1 MKDSFPGYYPL
12 SNDQMKAFLSDAI
25 IVFDVNAL
33 HDLFRIEENQAKTV
47 LKVLKDDK
55 ISKRLWIPYDVAWL
69 YHKQM
74 NTEIMNQINNVNSAL
89 SYLKSCKDI
98 ISNSKSYP
106 FLPTDKK
113 TRLESL
119 VLELNEFCSSQKE
132 VLINQLKTST
142 VKADLGILFHDKIGI
157 SYTEAELENIYKEGD
172 QRFSKLVPPGYMP
185 CEISDSRIKYHD
197 LIIWK
202 QILAYAGTKHK
213 DIILVSGKI
222 KIDWYYVVKDEE
234 VVPRQEMINEF
245 MSKTGK
251 RYYSFSLSKF
261 MKKCHEDLDIPIQ
274 NYELLINDL
283 KEQIQFA
290 SVQQD
295 LSLDNQI

>member
-33 HDLFRIEENQAKTV
+33 LDLFRIEENQAKTV

-113 TRLESL
+113 TSLEAL

-132 VLINQLKTST
+132 VLKNQLKTSM
-142 VKADLGILFHDKIGI
+142 VKADLGLLFHDKIG
-157 SYTEAELENIYKEGD
+157 SPYSDAELENIYKEGNL
-172 QRFSKLVPPGYMP
+172 RFSKLVPPGYMP

-222 KIDWYYVVKDEE
+222 KIDWYYIVKDEE

-245 MSKTGK
+245 MSITGK
-251 RYYSFSLSKF
+251 RYYSFSLSRF
-261 MKKCHEDLDIPIQ
+261 ITKCREDLDIPVLG
-274 NYELLINDL
+274 YELLVNDL
-283 KEQIQFA
+283 KEKIQFA

>member
-33 HDLFRIEENQAKTV
+33 LDLFRIEENQAKTV

-113 TRLESL
+113 TRLEAL

-132 VLINQLKTST
+132 VLIRQVLNRS
-142 VKADLGILFHDKIGI
+142 AKI
-157 SYTEAELENIYKEGD
+157 
-172 QRFSKLVPPGYMP
+172 
-185 CEISDSRIKYHD
+185 
-197 LIIWK
+197 
-202 QILAYAGTKHK
+202 
-213 DIILVSGKI
+213 
-222 KIDWYYVVKDEE
+222 
-234 VVPRQEMINEF
+234 
-245 MSKTGK
+245 
-251 RYYSFSLSKF
+251 
-261 MKKCHEDLDIPIQ
+261 
-274 NYELLINDL
+274 
-283 KEQIQFA
+283 
-290 SVQQD
+290 
-295 LSLDNQI
+295 

>member
-33 HDLFRIEENQAKTV
+33 LDLFRIEENQAKTV

-113 TRLESL
+113 TRLEAL

-142 VKADLGILFHDKIGI
+142 VKADLGMLFHDKIGI
-157 SYTEAELENIYKEGD
+157 SYTEAELENIYSLIP
-172 QRFSKLVPPGYMP
+172 QHYNLTLF
-185 CEISDSRIKYHD
+185 ISS
-197 LIIWK
+197 
-202 QILAYAGTKHK
+202 
-213 DIILVSGKI
+213 
-222 KIDWYYVVKDEE
+222 
-234 VVPRQEMINEF
+234 
-245 MSKTGK
+245 
-251 RYYSFSLSKF
+251 
-261 MKKCHEDLDIPIQ
+261 
-274 NYELLINDL
+274 
-283 KEQIQFA
+283 
-290 SVQQD
+290 
-295 LSLDNQI
+295 